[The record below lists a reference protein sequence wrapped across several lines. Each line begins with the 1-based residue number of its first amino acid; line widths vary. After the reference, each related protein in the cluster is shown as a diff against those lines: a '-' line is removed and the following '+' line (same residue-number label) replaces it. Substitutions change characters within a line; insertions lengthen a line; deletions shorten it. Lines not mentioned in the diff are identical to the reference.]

1 MIISNCYKKTAK
13 LGVLIDSILVILIFF
28 PSSLLFAIQS
38 DEDKIGFFNFDN
50 LTLEWGSEPENKLS
64 LNKFALN
71 ALSNLVDSEEE
82 SRFLLKLDHVSIV
95 RYEFEFDNFP
105 TIDDELVR
113 IDRDLAVIGW
123 DRVLMRQLDRQ
134 FSALYLKRP
143 QRLSVA
149 GVVLIALEGDKALL
163 VNIVGALNQSE
174 LNQIGRYFEIGE
186 LETLKLTR

>member
-1 MIISNCYKKTAK
+1 MIVSNCYKKTAK

-28 PSSLLFAIQS
+28 PSSLLFAIHS

-71 ALSNLVDSEEE
+71 ALLNLVDSEEE
-82 SRFLLKLDHVSIV
+82 RGFLLKLDHVTIV

-105 TIDDELVR
+105 TIDDELVE

>member
-1 MIISNCYKKTAK
+1 MIVSNCYKKTAK

-82 SRFLLKLDHVSIV
+82 RGFLLKLDHVTIV

-105 TIDDELVR
+105 TIDDELVE

>member
-1 MIISNCYKKTAK
+1 MIVSNCYKKTAK
-13 LGVLIDSILVILIFF
+13 LGVLIDSILLILIFF

-82 SRFLLKLDHVSIV
+82 SGFLLKLDHVSIV

-105 TIDDELVR
+105 TIDDELVD
-113 IDRDLAVIGW
+113 IDRNLAVIGW

-149 GVVLIALEGDKALL
+149 GVVLIVLEGDKALL

>member
-1 MIISNCYKKTAK
+1 MIISNCYKKTPK

-82 SRFLLKLDHVSIV
+82 SGFLLKLDHVSIV

>member
-1 MIISNCYKKTAK
+1 M
-13 LGVLIDSILVILIFF
+13 ILIFF

-82 SRFLLKLDHVSIV
+82 SGFLLKLDHVSIV

-123 DRVLMRQLDRQ
+123 DRVLMRQLERQ

-143 QRLSVA
+143 QRFSVA

>member
-82 SRFLLKLDHVSIV
+82 SGFLLKLDHVSIV

>member
-1 MIISNCYKKTAK
+1 MIVSNCYKKTAK

-28 PSSLLFAIQS
+28 PSSLLFAIHS

-82 SRFLLKLDHVSIV
+82 RGFLLKLDHVTIV

-105 TIDDELVR
+105 TIDDELVE

>member
-1 MIISNCYKKTAK
+1 M
-13 LGVLIDSILVILIFF
+13 
-28 PSSLLFAIQS
+28 
-38 DEDKIGFFNFDN
+38 
-50 LTLEWGSEPENKLS
+50 
-64 LNKFALN
+64 
-71 ALSNLVDSEEE
+71 
-82 SRFLLKLDHVSIV
+82 
-95 RYEFEFDNFP
+95 
-105 TIDDELVR
+105 R

>member
-105 TIDDELVR
+105 TIDDELVE
-113 IDRDLAVIGW
+113 IDRNLAVIGW

-149 GVVLIALEGDKALL
+149 GVFLISLEGDKALL

>member
-28 PSSLLFAIQS
+28 SSSLLFAIQS

-123 DRVLMRQLDRQ
+123 DRVLLRQLERQ

>member
-50 LTLEWGSEPENKLS
+50 LTLEWGSEPENRLS

-82 SRFLLKLDHVSIV
+82 SGFLLKLDHVSIV